1 MRVGL
6 IGVGNM
12 GSRMCEALLKAGYEV
27 IVFDIN
33 SQAIEKAIKMGAKSA
48 KSSKEVA
55 EQCLIILLSLPTPKD
70 VEEVVIGKNGI
81 LEGAKPGSLII
92 DLSTVD
98 PFTTQKNAEIAKRKN
113 VEYLDAPVLGRP
125 DTCGQWTLPVGGSEE
140 AFEKGRKVLEVLAK
154 QVKHVGG
161 PGSGNI
167 IKLLNNVLFAV
178 NNAAI
183 AEIMVLGAKLGMN
196 PKVIYETIT
205 ESPSVAKPKLFD
217 QLVPRILKGNFETVF
232 SIDLLHKDLDLA
244 LELGR
249 KIGVPLI
256 VSRSAQIINE
266 IAKAKG
272 LGKEDTGAVI
282 KVLEEILNIKV
293 RE

>member
-1 MRVGL
+1 MKVGL

-12 GSRMCEALLKAGYEV
+12 GSRMAEALLKAGYEV
-27 IVFDIN
+27 IVFDIRP
-33 SQAIEKAIKMGAKSA
+33 QAIEKAVKMGAKSA
-48 KSSKEVA
+48 NSSKEVA
-55 EQCLIILLSLPTPKD
+55 EQCSIILLSLPTPKD
-70 VEEVVIGKNGI
+70 VEEVVTGKNGV

-98 PFTTQKNAEIAKRKN
+98 PFTTQRNAEIAKKKGID
-113 VEYLDAPVLGRP
+113 YLDAPVLGRP
-125 DTCGQWTLPVGGSEE
+125 DTCGQWTLPIGGSEE
-140 AFEKGRKVLEVLAK
+140 ALEKGRKVLEVLAK
-154 QVKHVGG
+154 QIKYVGG

-167 IKLLNNVLFAV
+167 IKLLNNILFAV

-183 AEIMVLGAKLGMN
+183 AEIMVLGTKLGIN
-196 PKVIYETIT
+196 PRIIYETIA

-217 QLVPRILKGNFETVF
+217 QIVPRILKGNFETVF

-272 LGKEDTGAVI
+272 LGQEDTSAVI
-282 KVLEEILNIKV
+282 KILEEILNIKV